1 MSTMLDT
8 KRTTL
13 LARATRLGS
22 YNIRRLLQ
30 HGGMSSVY
38 LAYDEYTCTM
48 VVLKVMDVC
57 CNSFKEREQIEQLA
71 QFRRERR
78 IMRSL
83 RHEHILPLLAAGR
96 HESYAFLVTP
106 YIQGGTLKDRLERG
120 PLSLEEAFSIFKQL
134 ADALS
139 YMHNYN
145 ILHRDIKPEN
155 ILLDDNGSVYLADF
169 GIASYTDES
178 GIGENGRVMGTP
190 MYMAPELCYGHASVS
205 SDVYA
210 LGILLYQ
217 MLTGQVPFDDADST
231 SICLRQIEELPTS
244 PSWLNPTIS
253 QAVEGVIL
261 CALEKDVAYR
271 FATIA
276 DFGDSFDKACH
287 PSLLGKAQGFMNT
300 FVASLASGVQNMVQG
315 QQGEPVERPQESFLH
330 FRYNV

>member
-1 MSTMLDT
+1 MNAMLDS

-13 LARATRLGS
+13 LARGTRLGS

-30 HGGMSSVY
+30 RGGMSSVY

-48 VVLKVMDVC
+48 VVLKVMEVC
-57 CNSFKEREQIEQLA
+57 SNSFEEREQIEQLA
-71 QFRRERR
+71 QFRRERQ

-83 RHEHILPLLAAGR
+83 RYKHILPLLAAGR
-96 HESYAFLVTP
+96 HESYAFLVMP

-120 PLSLEEAFSIFKQL
+120 PLSLEEASSIFEQL

-139 YMHNYN
+139 YMHSYN

-155 ILLDDNGSVYLADF
+155 ILLDGNGSVYLADF

-217 MLTGQVPFDDADST
+217 MFTGQVPFDGTDS
-231 SICLRQIEELPTS
+231 SSVCIRQIEELPIS

-253 QAVEGVIL
+253 QAVEGIIL

-271 FATIA
+271 FATVVEFSDA
-276 DFGDSFDKACH
+276 FDKACN
-287 PSLLGKAQGFMNT
+287 PSLFGKAQGFMNT
-300 FVASLASGVQNMVQG
+300 LVTSFATGVQNMVHG
-315 QQGEPVERPQESFLH
+315 QQGEQKYSTEAVLSWQ
-330 FRYNV
+330 